1 MIETVAEIAKTIS
14 PLLGLVL
21 VYVLLRLRDVQ
32 SQIDELKRLDSA
44 ARLARIEEA
53 VSWLKDK
60 WSEVIYGNTGSGNS
74 QRH

>member
-1 MIETVAEIAKTIS
+1 MELVAEIAKTIS

-21 VYVLLRLRDVQ
+21 VYVLLKLRDMQ

-53 VSWLKDK
+53 VGWLKDR
-60 WSEVIYGNTGSGNS
+60 WSEVLYGQSGGRNS
-74 QRH
+74 SGH

>member
-1 MIETVAEIAKTIS
+1 MIDTVIEIAKTIS

-21 VYVLLRLRDVQ
+21 VYVLLRLRDIQ

-60 WSEVIYGNTGSGNS
+60 WSEVIYGCNGPRNS
-74 QRH
+74 DRH

>member
-1 MIETVAEIAKTIS
+1 MMDLVTELARTIS

-21 VYVLLRLRDVQ
+21 VYVELKLRDMQ

-53 VSWLKDK
+53 VGWLKDR
-60 WSEVIYGNTGSGNS
+60 WSEVLYGQTSGRKTNG
-74 QRH
+74 H

>member
-1 MIETVAEIAKTIS
+1 MELVAEIAKTIS

-21 VYVLLRLRDVQ
+21 VYVLLKLRDMQ

-53 VSWLKDK
+53 VGWLKDR
-60 WSEVIYGNTGSGNS
+60 WSEVLYGQGSGRNS
-74 QRH
+74 GGH